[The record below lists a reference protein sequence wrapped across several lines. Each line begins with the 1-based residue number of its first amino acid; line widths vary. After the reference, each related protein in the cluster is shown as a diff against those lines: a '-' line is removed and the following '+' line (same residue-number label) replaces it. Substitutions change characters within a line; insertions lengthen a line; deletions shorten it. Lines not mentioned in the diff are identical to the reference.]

1 VIGHRRQL
9 QQVIF
14 NLVHNALEAMDN
26 ADRARVLSIRTGR
39 HGQDAIAVSV
49 QDSGPGIDPNQ
60 LDGIFDVFVTTK
72 TEGMG
77 LGLAICRMIIERH
90 GGQLTASSDGKSGA
104 LFQFILPIGPAD
116 KAAARGS

>member
-1 VIGHRRQL
+1 
-9 QQVIF
+9 
-14 NLVHNALEAMDN
+14 
-26 ADRARVLSIRTGR
+26 
-39 HGQDAIAVSV
+39 V